1 MYSLHDPA
9 LALCWVPGQYT
20 AVAPPMLTLDSQ
32 AAKPLVAQ
40 IVEGL
45 SRQIDEAVLRE
56 GAKLPSIR
64 QFAQGH
70 QVSVFTVV
78 EAYDRLVALGY
89 LASRPHSGFF
99 VRRRAA
105 AEMPAPAAAGL
116 QGFDSAWYLRR
127 IFEHRHL
134 AVKAGCGWLPSDW
147 LFEDGLRRGLRAL
160 AADDAD
166 LGGYGDPKGYP
177 PLRQAIA
184 EALAEQQVAAPP
196 SQVLLTQGSSQA
208 LDLAVRRLVKPG
220 DPVLVD
226 DPGYANLLFSLR
238 FQGARLLGVPRTPQG
253 YDLAVLE
260 SLVAE
265 HRPKVFFTQPR
276 LQSPTGSVTPLP
288 QLHRLLQL
296 AERHD
301 LTIVENDIYV
311 ELDPQ
316 PRPSLASLDQLA
328 RVIHIGSYSKTISP
342 NIRVGYLAAHPDLLE
357 DLAQLKMISG
367 LTSAEFGERLA
378 LSALQDGRR
387 RKHLKGLRERLAEA
401 HQQLGARL
409 GGLGFE
415 LFAQPGAGMFL
426 WARHPALPDPPAL
439 ANRAAEHDVMLGP
452 GHLFRPGL
460 EPTEWMRFNVAF
472 AADERLYSFL
482 RSELG

>member
-1 MYSLHDPA
+1 MLILDA
-9 LALCWVPGQYT
+9 Q
-20 AVAPPMLTLDSQ
+20 APV
-32 AAKPLVAQ
+32 PLVTQ
-40 IVEGL
+40 IVQGL
-45 SRQIDEAVLRE
+45 GRQIDEGGLRE

-64 QFAQGH
+64 QFAQSH

-78 EAYDRLVALGY
+78 EAYDRLVAQGFLV
-89 LASRPHSGFF
+89 SRPHSGFF

-105 AEMPAPAAAGL
+105 AGPAEVPQVGPL
-116 QGFDSAWYLRR
+116 GFDSAWYMRR
-127 IFEHRHL
+127 IFENRHL
-134 AVKAGCGWLPSDW
+134 AVKAGCGWLPGDW

-177 PLRQAIA
+177 PLRQAIC
-184 EALAEQQVAAPP
+184 EDLAEQQVPVRPA
-196 SQVLLTQGSSQA
+196 QLLLTQGSSQA
-208 LDLAVRRLVKPG
+208 LDLAVRRLVRAG
-220 DPVLVD
+220 DAVLVD

-238 FQGARLLGVPRTPQG
+238 FQGARLIGVPRTPQG
-253 YDLAVLE
+253 YDLAALE
-260 SLVAE
+260 ALVAE

-276 LQSPTGSVTPLP
+276 LQSPTGSVAPLG
-288 QLHRLLQL
+288 QLHRVLQV
-296 AERHD
+296 AEKHD
-301 LTIVENDIYV
+301 LTIVENDIYL

-328 RVIHIGSYSKTISP
+328 RVLYIGSYSKTISP
-342 NIRVGYLAAHPDLLE
+342 NIRVGYVAAHPDLLD

-401 HQQLGARL
+401 HQQVGGRL
-409 GGLGFE
+409 AELGFE
-415 LFAQPGAGMFL
+415 LFARPGAGMFV

-439 ANRAAEHDVMLGP
+439 ANRAAEQDIMFGP
-452 GHLFRPGL
+452 GHLFRAGL

-472 AADERLYSFL
+472 SGDERLYSFL
-482 RSELG
+482 RAELG